1 MTPWARL
8 EIRVAAVAGPV
19 VVAVAASL
27 LRELLANTS
36 AALVLVLVVVAVGV
50 AGDRV
55 AGVLAALSAA
65 AAFDYFL
72 AVPYYQFAIL
82 GRDDVETAV
91 LLLAIGI
98 AVTEISL
105 WGRRQ
110 QSLSSRR
117 EGYLTGVAH
126 AARMA
131 ADGSSAV
138 DLIATV
144 ERMITDVLDLDDTRY
159 VPPTSHRPDPDRPV
173 LDRDGTLRWR
183 GHVIDVA
190 REGLPT
196 MDTIE
201 LEAGRDGDGGRFLLT
216 AASRVRRPNREQLM
230 VAATL
235 AEQVTVPVPARRA
248 DGEATD

>member
-1 MTPWARL
+1 MTPRVRL
-8 EIRVAAVAGPV
+8 EIRAVAVAGPIV
-19 VVAVAASL
+19 TAFAASL
-27 LRELLANTS
+27 LRDLLAGTS

-50 AGDRV
+50 AADRV

-110 QSLSSRR
+110 QSSASRR

-131 ADGSSAV
+131 AEGSSAE

-144 ERMITDVLDLDDTRY
+144 ERMITEVLDLDDTRY
-159 VPPTSHRPDPDRPV
+159 VLPTEHRPDPDRPV

-183 GHVIDVA
+183 GHAVDVA

-201 LEAGRDGDGGRFLLT
+201 LEAGRNGDRGRFLLT
-216 AASRVRRPNREQLM
+216 AASRVRRPSPEQLM

-235 AEQVTVPVPARRA
+235 AEQVTVPVPAGHG
-248 DGEATD
+248 DGEASD